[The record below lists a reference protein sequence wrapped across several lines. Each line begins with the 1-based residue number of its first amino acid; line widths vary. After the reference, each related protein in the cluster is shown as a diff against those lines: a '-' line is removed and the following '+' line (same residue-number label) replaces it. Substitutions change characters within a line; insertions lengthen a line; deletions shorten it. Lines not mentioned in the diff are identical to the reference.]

1 MIETRHLKNVVIF
14 IQKFQVHR
22 VRHKIILAFISE
34 ETLNKA
40 FKFAENHT

>member
-1 MIETRHLKNVVIF
+1 MIETLHLKNIVIF

-22 VRHKIILAFISE
+22 VRHKRILAFISD

-40 FKFAENHT
+40 IKFAENHT